1 MSDLTDRLRAVA
13 VRGGVYSR
21 DRANVLDAVAVLDA
35 LDALHQP
42 YARTT
47 ACQGCEY
54 QWPCDTH
61 LLLHPMTL
69 DATDTLGPVHE

>member
-42 YARTT
+42 YARTA
-47 ACQGCEY
+47 ACNGCRAI
-54 QWPCDTH
+54 WPCDTH
-61 LLLHPMTL
+61 LLLHPMPVE
-69 DATDTLGPVHE
+69 AIDTLGPVHK